1 MGPSSRVKNNKV
13 KNKRREVGEKNAAKA
28 KKSLDPEQDMVTVD
42 MSKISSI
49 VLVRTKASLY
59 LRIKIT
65 QHLFIVEIKCFLSF
79 NQTRS
84 KFHSHNEDHLKELKT
99 LNKVVEQKSVCTLQT
114 LQSIFERQILERSK
128 GYFIGQE
135 LLFHQTAAPP
145 DGTQTA
151 LPCCSSILAAT

>member
-1 MGPSSRVKNNKV
+1 MGGTSPVGSSSRVKNNKV

-79 NQTRS
+79 NQSRS
-84 KFHSHNEDHLKELKT
+84 KFHSQNEDHLKELKT

-114 LQSIFERQILERSK
+114 LQSIFERQNS
-128 GYFIGQE
+128 
-135 LLFHQTAAPP
+135 
-145 DGTQTA
+145 
-151 LPCCSSILAAT
+151 